1 MSNSLRTTLGR
12 VRGSGS
18 AKEGV
23 AHWWAQRMT
32 AMALVPLMLWFVAWV
47 VALAGADRAAVVAWL
62 GAPWNATLMILLIG
76 ATFHHAQLGL
86 QVVIE
91 DYVHQELVKTISIAL
106 VRGAALLLGL
116 GSAVA
121 VLRIAVGG

>member
-1 MSNSLRTTLGR
+1 MVG
-12 VRGSGS
+12 
-18 AKEGV
+18 
-23 AHWWAQRMT
+23 
-32 AMALVPLMLWFVAWV
+32 
-47 VALAGADRAAVVAWL
+47 WL
-62 GAPWNATLMILLIG
+62 SAPWNATLMILLIG

-91 DYVHQELVKTISIAL
+91 DYVHHELTKTVSIAL
-106 VRGAALLLGL
+106 VRGLALLLGL

>member
-1 MSNSLRTTLGR
+1 MSRNLRTTLGR

-18 AKEGV
+18 AREGV

-32 AMALVPLMLWFVAWV
+32 AVALVPLLLWFVAWV
-47 VALAGADRAAVVAWL
+47 VALAGADRAAMTAWL

-76 ATFHHAQLGL
+76 ATFHHAHLGL

-91 DYVHQELVKTISIAL
+91 DYVHNELAKTAGIAL

>member
-1 MSNSLRTTLGR
+1 
-12 VRGSGS
+12 
-18 AKEGV
+18 
-23 AHWWAQRMT
+23 MT
-32 AMALVPLMLWFVAWV
+32 AMALVPLLLWFVAWV
-47 VALAGADRAAVVAWL
+47 VALAGADRAAMVGWL
-62 GAPWNATLMILLIG
+62 SAPWNATLMILLIG

-91 DYVHQELVKTISIAL
+91 DYVHHELTKTVSIAL
-106 VRGAALLLGL
+106 VRGLALLLGL